1 MNLNA
6 VMYGL
11 VVLFPSM
18 EDNSY
23 YIL

>member
-11 VVLFPSM
+11 VVLFLSM
-18 EDNSY
+18 EDNIY